1 MYTNKFPLQLN
12 LKTFDE
18 DALKGLLGEE
28 LHKQVME
35 KVGDKKIAV
44 VSDGNWFPKEKFD
57 TVNNDNKELKTQLKQ
72 RDTQLEELK
81 TKATGNQELTKQI
94 NDLKAANEKTTT
106 EYQQKLE
113 SQAFDHALDRAITG
127 AKGKNPK
134 AIKALLDTEKLKLD
148 GEKILGFDDQIKG
161 LKESEKY
168 LFDEQGSNDRGANP
182 GGGGG
187 GSAGGSSMND
197 LIRGTAGYQ

>member
-1 MYTNKFPLQLN
+1 MNTNKLPLRLN

-18 DALKGLLGEE
+18 GGLKELLGEE
-28 LHKQVME
+28 LHKQFME
-35 KVGDKKIAV
+35 KVGDKKIAI

-57 TVNNDNKELKTQLKQ
+57 AVNNDNKELKGQLKQ
-72 RDTQLEELK
+72 RDTQLEDLK
-81 TKATGNQELTKQI
+81 TKATGNEALTQQL
-94 NDLKAANEKTTT
+94 NDLKTQNEKAAT
-106 EYQQKLE
+106 EYQQKLD

-168 LFDEQGSNDRGANP
+168 LFDEQSSNNRGANP

-187 GSAGGSSMND
+187 GNVNTGMND
-197 LIRGTAGYQ
+197 LIRGNAGYQ